1 MPKGEAILFIN
12 LSPFLPIDKKY
23 PPSFN
28 HLILSYSTL
37 VHSSTLPMTGVWIA
51 EHIEQSADKQSRNLE
66 RILLP
71 ADEPDWKHW
80 KVGAQAILDGWQG
93 MVVSEQQPCPKK
105 LQLVL
110 LPRVLLQCL
119 DPKPLLGRGREG
131 VPGCQRKPRQYSQQ
145 GRECICIDASHRRP
159 LLDRSK
165 QHEF

>member
-37 VHSSTLPMTGVWIA
+37 VHSSRLPMTGVWIA
-51 EHIEQSADKQSRNLE
+51 EHIEQSPDKQSRNLE
-66 RILLP
+66 QILLS
-71 ADEPDWKHW
+71 ADEPDW

-93 MVVSEQQPCPKK
+93 MVMSEQQPCSKK

-110 LPRVLLQCL
+110 LPRVLLQRL
-119 DPKPLLGRGREG
+119 DLALFDI
-131 VPGCQRKPRQYSQQ
+131 S
-145 GRECICIDASHRRP
+145 ISNIDCRYIDTFEKYRYRYRYRHG
-159 LLDRSK
+159 
-165 QHEF
+165 HF